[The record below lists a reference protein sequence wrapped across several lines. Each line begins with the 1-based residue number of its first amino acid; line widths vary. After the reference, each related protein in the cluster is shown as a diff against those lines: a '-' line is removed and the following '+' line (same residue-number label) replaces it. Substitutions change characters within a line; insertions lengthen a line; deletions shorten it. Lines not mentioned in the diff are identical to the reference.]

1 MSKDITLVV
10 MAAGMGSRFG
20 GLKQIEPIGKN
31 GEVLLDF
38 SVYDAVKAGFTKVV
52 FVIKHAIEEDF
63 KAMVGKRIAKRVK
76 VEYVFQ
82 ETDVLPEGYVCP
94 ADRTK
99 PWGTAH
105 AILCCKDVVKE
116 PFAVVNAD
124 DYYGHSAFVKMAEF
138 LKNDSSD
145 YCMVGFRLVNTLTEN
160 GYVSRGVCETENG
173 ILKSVTERTKISDCK
188 YTEDDGETW
197 IELSP
202 DTVVSMNLWGFRPDI
217 FDYISKGFK
226 NFLDAKINDLA
237 GTAMKSVSVNVGI
250 NDAENAE
257 TGSTYKNYSFSFKKR
272 FLNDR
277 LTIVIGGEV
286 NSGDHPT
293 TNDSFIN
300 NVSLEWKISDSENR
314 YLRLFYDKNYES
326 LLEGEIIETGIGYVY
341 KKKLQNLRELFI
353 FRKNDKRASIPET
366 GNKKNGDKRT
376 KGDMK

>member
-1 MSKDITLVV
+1 MDKDITLVV

-76 VEYVFQ
+76 VEYVYQ
-82 ETDVLPEGYVCP
+82 ETDALPDGYKCP
-94 ADRTK
+94 EDRTK

-124 DYYGHSAFVKMAEF
+124 DYYGHGAFIKMAEF
-138 LKNDSSD
+138 LKSDTDD

-197 IELSP
+197 NELSP
-202 DTVVSMNLWGFRPDI
+202 QTVVSMNLWGFRPDI
-217 FDYISKGFK
+217 FEHIEKGFK
-226 NFLDAKINDLA
+226 AFLDTRINEAKSEYYLP
-237 GTAMKSVSVNVGI
+237 SV
-250 NDAENAE
+250 
-257 TGSTYKNYSFSFKKR
+257 
-272 FLNDR
+272 
-277 LTIVIGGEV
+277 
-286 NSGDHPT
+286 
-293 TNDSFIN
+293 
-300 NVSLEWKISDSENR
+300 VSHL
-314 YLRLFYDKNYES
+314 
-326 LLEGEIIETGIGYVY
+326 IETGEKTVKVLVAEDKWYGVTY
-341 KKKLQNLRELFI
+341 KEDKQNVVDAICKMVDDGLYDGL
-353 FRKNDKRASIPET
+353 
-366 GNKKNGDKRT
+366 
-376 KGDMK
+376 